1 MSSFS
6 RLLSTIS
13 KKVVKPF
20 SPTPSTQ
27 KIHKLSLLDQCMGN
41 FYMPLVLFYPKHQLE
56 QGPKQLSKLL
66 ETSFSKVLTYHQ
78 PWAGSLRDNATI
90 HCDGTG
96 AEFFEVEVNCP
107 MNQIVHRPDL
117 TFPPGLPWKNV
128 PHVNDGGRLSVAQ
141 LSHFDCGG
149 IAISVCMSHKV
160 GDARSAFSFLKD
172 WATLTREQ
180 SNDQLSC
187 PSNSNDQLSCPSYY
201 VQDSL
206 MPSLPD
212 GPLKFPVV
220 VEPNGEE
227 SIEFEKRF
235 FLSESNIRALKA
247 LIVDDPSSIVQNP
260 TTTEVVSAIVY
271 KCAAIA
277 GANTSNGNN
286 DSSSQMVFVSDLRK
300 TIPPSIKSTSTI
312 GNILTTFSTPTY
324 NLEDLRLPKLVAD
337 IRKSKHELSTRDNF
351 NENRWVSEMIEYANK
366 INTGTEYELSYRRE
380 SSSHDVYR
388 CSSVCNIPFQDLD
401 FGWGRPTRASIAST
415 PFNNMIYLMN
425 TQDQNRGIE
434 VFINLDQQQM
444 SIFEQD
450 KEFLQFASP
459 VGDNNFHEDKEKLCC
474 L

>member
-6 RLLSTIS
+6 KLLSTIS

-20 SPTPSTQ
+20 SPTPPTQ
-27 KIHKLSLLDQCMGN
+27 RIHKLSLLDQCMGN

-66 ETSFSKVLTYHQ
+66 ENSFSKVLTYHQ
-78 PWAGSLRDNATI
+78 PWVGSLRDHATI
-90 HCDGTG
+90 HCDDTG

-107 MNQIVHRPDL
+107 MDQVVHRPDL
-117 TFPPGLPWKNV
+117 TFPLGLSWKNV
-128 PHVNDGGRLSVAQ
+128 PHANDGGRLSVAQ

-149 IAISVCMSHKV
+149 MAISVCISHKV
-160 GDARSAFSFLKD
+160 GDGRSAFSFLKD
-172 WATLTREQ
+172 WATLTREHP
-180 SNDQLSC
+180 NGE
-187 PSNSNDQLSCPSYY
+187 LSCPSYY

-212 GPLKFPVV
+212 GPLKFPVM
-220 VEPNGEE
+220 VEPNAQE

-235 FLSESNIRALKA
+235 FLSESNIRSLKA
-247 LIVDDPSSIVQNP
+247 LIVDDSSSIVQNP
-260 TTTEVVSAIVY
+260 TTTEVFSAIVY

-277 GANTSNGNN
+277 GANISNGN
-286 DSSSQMVFVSDLRK
+286 DSSSQMVLVSDLRK
-300 TIPPSIKSTSTI
+300 KIPPSIKSTSTI
-312 GNILTTFSTPTY
+312 GNILITFSTPIY

-351 NENRWVSEMIEYANK
+351 KENKLVSDMLEYANK
-366 INTGTEYELSYRRE
+366 INTGTEDDQSYRQK
-380 SSSHDVYR
+380 SSCHNVYGF
-388 CSSVCNIPFQDLD
+388 SSVCNIPFQDLD

-415 PFNNMIYLMN
+415 PFSNTIFLMN

-434 VFINLDQQQM
+434 VFINLNQQQM

-450 KEFLQFASP
+450 KEFPQFASP
-459 VGDNNFHEDKEKLCC
+459 VGDNHVHEDKEK
-474 L
+474 

>member
-27 KIHKLSLLDQCMGN
+27 KIHKFSLLDQCMGN

-66 ETSFSKVLTYHQ
+66 ENSFSKALTYHQ
-78 PWAGSLRDNATI
+78 PWVGSLRDNATI
-90 HCDGTG
+90 HCDDTG
-96 AEFFEVEVNCP
+96 AEFFDVEVNCS
-107 MNQIVHRPDL
+107 MNQVVHRPDL
-117 TFPPGLPWKNV
+117 TFPPGLSWKNV
-128 PHVNDGGRLSVAQ
+128 PHANDGGRLSVAQ

-149 IAISVCMSHKV
+149 MSISVCMSHKV

-172 WATLTREQ
+172 WATITRQ
-180 SNDQLSC
+180 YPNDE
-187 PSNSNDQLSCPSYY
+187 LSCPSYY

-220 VEPNGEE
+220 VEPNEEE
-227 SIEFEKRF
+227 SVEFEKRF

-277 GANTSNGNN
+277 GANISNGN
-286 DSSSQMVFVSDLRK
+286 DSSSQMVLVSDLRK

-312 GNILTTFSTPTY
+312 GNILTAFSTPIY

-351 NENRWVSEMIEYANK
+351 KENKWISEMLEYANK
-366 INTGTEYELSYRRE
+366 INTGIEDDQSYRQK
-380 SSSHDVYR
+380 SSCHDVYR
-388 CSSVCNIPFQDLD
+388 CSSICNIPFQDLD

-415 PFNNMIYLMN
+415 PFSNMIYLMN
-425 TQDQNRGIE
+425 TQDQNKGIE
-434 VFINLDQQQM
+434 VFINLNQQQM

-459 VGDNNFHEDKEKLCC
+459 VGDNHVHEDKEKLYCMEAF
-474 L
+474 

>member
-1 MSSFS
+1 
-6 RLLSTIS
+6 
-13 KKVVKPF
+13 
-20 SPTPSTQ
+20 
-27 KIHKLSLLDQCMGN
+27 
-41 FYMPLVLFYPKHQLE
+41 MPLFSVMTLE
-56 QGPKQLSKLL
+56 LGLS
-66 ETSFSKVLTYHQ
+66 
-78 PWAGSLRDNATI
+78 
-90 HCDGTG
+90 
-96 AEFFEVEVNCP
+96 
-107 MNQIVHRPDL
+107 
-117 TFPPGLPWKNV
+117 WKNV
-128 PHVNDGGRLSVAQ
+128 PHANNGGRLSVAQ

-149 IAISVCMSHKV
+149 MSISVCMSHKV

-172 WATLTREQ
+172 WATLTRQYPNGE
-180 SNDQLSC
+180 
-187 PSNSNDQLSCPSYY
+187 LSCPSYY

-220 VEPNGEE
+220 VEPNAQE

-235 FLSESNIRALKA
+235 FLSESNIRVLKA
-247 LIVDDPSSIVQNP
+247 MIVDDPSSIVQNP

-277 GANTSNGNN
+277 GANISNGN
-286 DSSSQMVFVSDLRK
+286 DSSSQMVLVSDLRK

-312 GNILTTFSTPTY
+312 GNILTAFSTPIY

-351 NENRWVSEMIEYANK
+351 KENKWVSEMLEYTNK
-366 INTGTEYELSYRRE
+366 INTGTEDGQSYRQK
-380 SSSHDVYR
+380 SSCHDVYR

-415 PFNNMIYLMN
+415 PFSNMIYLMN

-434 VFINLDQQQM
+434 VFINLNQQQM

-459 VGDNNFHEDKEKLCC
+459 VGDNHVHVEKEKLYCMEAF
-474 L
+474 